1 LQTVGILIGGLI
13 AAPFGAVLAKRVPA
27 RVLMA
32 MVGVL
37 LTMTSAYTIWAALT
51 K

>member
-1 LQTVGILIGGLI
+1 MNRQRLLIGGLI
-13 AAPFGAVLAKRVPA
+13 AAPFGGLLAKRVPA
-27 RVLMA
+27 RLLMA

-37 LTMTSAYTIWAALT
+37 LTITSAYTIWSALS